1 MPTTSPRQP
10 LDERSLAILDAV
22 VRLNL
27 ETGRAV
33 SSGLVERGL
42 QRAVSSATVRAVM
55 KRLEAAG
62 YLAQPHTSAGR
73 LPTDAGYRVFVDR
86 LLAGWSLTRQEAP
99 AGLHEQVRLGVRRA
113 AGSQDRAKLLA
124 GLLARLTD
132 SLSIVAGP
140 ALAEATVRRLECH
153 RRGGGRVL
161 LVVFLDDAAVRTGM
175 VTLPDDPPEQV
186 VAAAGRLL
194 SERVA
199 GRTLRE
205 AVAGLPGPVD
215 LVDSPVTRCA
225 GRLARAGRELLRG
238 ADDGEIQFDGVAT
251 VLAAPEFQ
259 EPAPLRALLRF
270 LESPAA
276 MRQTLAS
283 LGAPAADGFGV
294 WIGQENPVDALRCFT
309 VMTRRVPLDG
319 RQGLVAVLGP
329 RRMPYL
335 RALHG
340 LEALRCELGDP
351 AGSPLGG
358 HDPRGRRNAEG
369 RR

>member
-1 MPTTSPRQP
+1 MPTAVLKLP
-10 LDERSLAILDAV
+10 LDERALAILTAV

-27 ETGRAV
+27 ETGRPV

-42 QRAVSSATVRAVM
+42 QREVSSATVRAVM
-55 KRLEAAG
+55 KRLENAG

-86 LLAGWSLTRQEAP
+86 LLAGWALRRHEAP
-99 AGLHEQVRLGVRRA
+99 AGLQEQVRQGVRRA

-140 ALAEATVRRLECH
+140 ALAGATVRRLECY

-161 LVVFLDDAAVRTGM
+161 LVVFLDEAAVRTGL

-215 LVDSPVTRCA
+215 LVDTPVTRCA

-238 ADDGEIQFDGVAT
+238 ADDGEIQFDGVAS
-251 VLAAPEFQ
+251 VLVAPEFQ

-270 LESPAA
+270 LESPVA
-276 MRQTLAS
+276 MRETLTS
-283 LGAPAADGFGV
+283 LGERAADGFGV
-294 WIGQENPVDALRCFT
+294 WIGQENPVDALQCFT

-319 RQGLVAVLGP
+319 RMGMVALLGP

-340 LEALRCELGDP
+340 LDALRRELGDP
-351 AGSPLGG
+351 AGSPL
-358 HDPRGRRNAEG
+358 H
-369 RR
+369 